1 MLCNECFF
9 YSFTG
14 KNCAKEL
21 KMPAKREKCN
31 YFEPSTKITLNY
43 EDFVSIGKDEEV
55 PLYENIF

>member
-9 YSFTG
+9 YSFTD

-31 YFEPSTKITLNY
+31 YFEPS
-43 EDFVSIGKDEEV
+43 S
-55 PLYENIF
+55 